1 MKTKKVHS
9 RKYPVSSCKCQ
20 VLRGIG
26 YALLTFYFQLFTFN
40 SFAQGVG
47 INFVGALPHS
57 SALLDI
63 SDSGSVIKKGLLIPR
78 VALISINDV
87 TTIQSPATSLL
98 VYNTNASMTGG
109 AVGFWYWD
117 GTKWAQAIGP
127 TGITGSAGLT
137 GATGLMGA
145 TGSTGATGATGANGT
160 TGATGAAGTAGTNG
174 TNGANST
181 VPGPTGATGTNGNT
195 GATGSTGTGST
206 GATGS
211 AGATGLTGDTGAT
224 GLTGE
229 TGLTGLTGATGA
241 TGATGLTGAT
251 GSTGSTGATGTTGST
266 GATGS
271 DYVFSACGGN
281 VSDIDG
287 NSYNTVSIGTQ
298 CWMRKNLV
306 TTHYKNGTPITL
318 VTDNTAWANNTTG
331 ARCYYNNDS
340 TTNKP
345 IYGALYNGYAVNN
358 ANGLCP
364 TGWHVPN
371 HNEWTT
377 LEQAVCTSTTCSSD
391 FPYDSII
398 NNSWCGTNEGGKLK
412 EAGTT
417 HWTSETCS
425 GTCNTSGFTALP
437 GGRRYPAG
445 SFAYVGGNGYWWTSA
460 AYGASD
466 AWARYLHPSAAMVL
480 RYYQP
485 KAYGLS
491 VRCVKDN

>member
-1 MKTKKVHS
+1 
-9 RKYPVSSCKCQ
+9 
-20 VLRGIG
+20 
-26 YALLTFYFQLFTFN
+26 
-40 SFAQGVG
+40 
-47 INFVGALPHS
+47 
-57 SALLDI
+57 
-63 SDSGSVIKKGLLIPR
+63 
-78 VALISINDV
+78 
-87 TTIQSPATSLL
+87 
-98 VYNTNASMTGG
+98 MTGG

-137 GATGLMGA
+137 GTTGLMGA
-145 TGSTGATGATGANGT
+145 TGSIGSTGATGATGANGT
-160 TGATGAAGTAGTNG
+160 NGATGAAGTAGTNG

-229 TGLTGLTGATGA
+229 TGLTGLTGATGS

-271 DYVFSACGGN
+271 DHVFSACGSA

-287 NSYNTVSIGTQ
+287 NSYNTVSLGTQ
-298 CWMRKNLV
+298 CWMRKNLT
-306 TTHYKNGTPITL
+306 TTHYKNGIPVTL
-318 VTDNTAWANNTTG
+318 VTDNTAWTNNTTG

-345 IYGALYNGYAVNN
+345 IYGALYNGYAVSN

-364 TGWHVPN
+364 TGWHVPS

-377 LEQAVCTSTTCSSD
+377 LEQAVCTSTTCFSD
-391 FPYDSII
+391 FPYDSIT
-398 NNSWCGTNEGGKLK
+398 NNSWRGTNEGIKLK
-412 EAGTT
+412 EAGTV
-417 HWTSETCS
+417 HWTNYAPTV
-425 GTCNTSGFTALP
+425 GTNTSGFTALP
-437 GGRRYPAG
+437 GGYRNG
-445 SFAYVGGNGYWWTSA
+445 SGSSSLSAIGLWWTATASAADVAWSRDMDYNSAQVWRSRDNKVGGF
-460 AYGASD
+460 
-466 AWARYLHPSAAMVL
+466 
-480 RYYQP
+480 
-485 KAYGLS
+485 S
-491 VRCVKDN
+491 VRCVKD